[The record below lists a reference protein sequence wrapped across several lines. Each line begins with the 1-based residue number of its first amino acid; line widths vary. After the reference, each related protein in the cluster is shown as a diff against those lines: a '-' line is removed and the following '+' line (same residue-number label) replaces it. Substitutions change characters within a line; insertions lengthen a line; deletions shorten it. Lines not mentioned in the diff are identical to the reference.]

1 MYNKGDTA
9 SQGDRL
15 KLNASFIRAVK
26 QEGRYGEGRGGHGLA
41 LLVRPRATGGFRK
54 SWIQRIRIDGRTTNI
69 GLGPYPVVTLAEARR
84 RALDNRRKV
93 EKGIDPRRSS
103 SNGHAPSF
111 AQATDAVIA
120 IYRTGWK
127 QGGRTEQKWR
137 TTLRDYAFPTLGPKL
152 VDKITTADVMA
163 VLVPIWHEKPVLART
178 LKQRIGAIMRWA
190 VCQGFRA
197 DNPAGDVIVA
207 GLPKQN
213 GHTNHHRAVPHSQ
226 VASVIDK
233 VRRSAALPT
242 TRACFEF
249 LILTAARTS
258 EARLA
263 LWSEVDM
270 DGAVWT
276 VPGERMKSGREH
288 RVPLSNRALGI
299 LKGTYEWQDGSDLVF
314 PSRTGRPLG
323 HSTLLHLMRR
333 LRIDATPHGM
343 RSSFR
348 IWAAECTDT
357 PREVAEAALAHVNRN
372 QVEAAYLR
380 SDLFDRR
387 RALMDQWAAY
397 LNKDHSRT
405 INA

>member
-1 MYNKGDTA
+1 M
-9 SQGDRL
+9 
-15 KLNASFIRAVK
+15 LNASFVRAVK
-26 QEGRYGEGRGGHGLA
+26 QVGRYGEGRGGHGLA
-41 LLVRPRATGGFRK
+41 LLVRPRAGGGIRK
-54 SWIQRIRIDGRTTNI
+54 SWIQRIRIDGQTTNI

-84 RALDNRRKV
+84 RALNNCRKV
-93 EKGIDPRRSS
+93 EDGIDPRRGSG
-103 SNGHAPSF
+103 NGHAPSF
-111 AQATDAVIA
+111 AEATDAVIA

-127 QGGRTEQKWR
+127 PGGRTEQKWR
-137 TTLRDYAFPTLGPKL
+137 TTLRDYAFPTLGTKP
-152 VDKITTADVMA
+152 VNKITTADVMA

-178 LKQRIGAIMRWA
+178 LKQRIGAVMRWA

-197 DNPAGDVIVA
+197 DNPAGDVLVA

-226 VASVIDK
+226 VASVINE

-249 LILTAARTS
+249 LVLTAARTS

-263 LWSEVDM
+263 RWSEVDM
-270 DGAVWT
+270 EGSVWT
-276 VPGERMKSGREH
+276 IPGERMKSGRVH
-288 RVPLSNRALGI
+288 RVPLSVRTLEVLEEAHRWKNG
-299 LKGTYEWQDGSDLVF
+299 GDLVF

-348 IWAAECTDT
+348 IWVEECTDA
-357 PREVAEAALAHVNRN
+357 PRTVSEAALAHVNRN

-387 RALMDQWAAY
+387 RVLMNQWAAY
-397 LNKDHSRT
+397 VT
-405 INA
+405 TATA

>member
-1 MYNKGDTA
+1 M
-9 SQGDRL
+9 
-15 KLNASFIRAVK
+15 
-26 QEGRYGEGRGGHGLA
+26 
-41 LLVRPRATGGFRK
+41 
-54 SWIQRIRIDGRTTNI
+54 
-69 GLGPYPVVTLAEARR
+69 
-84 RALDNRRKV
+84 
-93 EKGIDPRRSS
+93 
-103 SNGHAPSF
+103 PSF
-111 AQATDAVIA
+111 AEATDAVIA

-127 QGGRTEQKWR
+127 PGGRTEQKWR
-137 TTLRDYAFPTLGPKL
+137 TTLRDYAFPTLGAKP
-152 VDKITTADVMA
+152 VDKIKTADVMA

-197 DNPAGDVIVA
+197 DNPAGDAIAA

-213 GHTNHHRAVPHSQ
+213 GHTNHHRAVPHNQ
-226 VASVIDK
+226 VASVINE

-249 LILTAARTS
+249 LVLTAARTS

-263 LWSEVDM
+263 RWSEVDM
-270 DGAVWT
+270 EGSVWT
-276 VPGERMKSGREH
+276 IPGERMKSGRVH
-288 RVPLSNRALGI
+288 RVPLSVRTLEVLEEAHRWKNG
-299 LKGTYEWQDGSDLVF
+299 GDLVF

-348 IWAAECTDT
+348 IWVEECTDA
-357 PREVAEAALAHVNRN
+357 PRTVSEAALAHVNRN

-387 RALMDQWAAY
+387 RVLMNQWAAY
-397 LNKDHSRT
+397 VT
-405 INA
+405 TATA

>member
-1 MYNKGDTA
+1 MT
-9 SQGDRL
+9 
-15 KLNASFIRAVK
+15 LNASFVRAVR
-26 QEGRYGEGRGGHGLA
+26 QAGRYGEGRGGHGLA
-41 LLVRPRATGGFRK
+41 LLVRPRAGGGVRK
-54 SWIQRIRIDGRTTNI
+54 SWVQRIRIDGQTTNL

-84 RALDNRRKV
+84 RALKNRREV
-93 EKGIDPRRSS
+93 ENGIDPRRGAA
-103 SNGHAPSF
+103 NGHAPSF
-111 AQATDAVIA
+111 AEATDAVIA

-127 QGGRTEQKWR
+127 PGGRTEQKWR
-137 TTLRDYAFPTLGPKL
+137 TTLRDYAFPTLGAKPI
-152 VDKITTADVMA
+152 DKVTTADVMA

-213 GHTNHHRAVPHSQ
+213 GHTNHHRAVPHRQ
-226 VASVIDK
+226 VVSVIDE

-249 LILTAARTS
+249 LVLTAARTS

-263 LWSEVDM
+263 RWSEVDI

-276 VPGERMKSGREH
+276 IPRERMKSGREH
-288 RVPLSNRALGI
+288 RVPLSVRTLEI
-299 LKGTYEWQDGSDLVF
+299 LEEAHQWKDGSDLVF

-333 LRIDATPHGM
+333 LDIDATPHGM

-348 IWAAECTDT
+348 IWVEECTDT
-357 PREVAEAALAHVNRN
+357 PRTVAEAALAHVNRN

-387 RALMDQWAAY
+387 RLLMDQWAAY
-397 LNKDHSRT
+397 LTRT
-405 INA
+405 TA

>member
-1 MYNKGDTA
+1 MT
-9 SQGDRL
+9 
-15 KLNASFIRAVK
+15 LNASFVRAVK
-26 QEGRYGEGRGGHGLA
+26 QVGRYGEGRGGHGLA
-41 LLVRPRATGGFRK
+41 LLVRSRAGRGVRK
-54 SWIQRIRIDGRTTNI
+54 SWIQRIRIDGQTTNI

-84 RALDNRRKV
+84 RALRNRRKV

-103 SNGHAPSF
+103 GNGHVPSF
-111 AQATDAVIA
+111 AEATDAVIA

-137 TTLRDYAFPTLGPKL
+137 ATLQDYAFPTLGTKP

-213 GHTNHHRAVPHSQ
+213 GHTNHHRAVPHNQ
-226 VASVIDK
+226 VASVIDE
-233 VRRSAALPT
+233 VRRSAALPS

-249 LILTAARTS
+249 LVLTAARTS

-263 LWSEVDM
+263 FWSEVDVER
-270 DGAVWT
+270 AVWT
-276 VPGERMKSGREH
+276 IPGERMKSGREH
-288 RVPLSNRALGI
+288 RVPLSVRTIEVLEEAHQW
-299 LKGTYEWQDGSDLVF
+299 KDGSDLVF
-314 PSRTGRPLG
+314 PSHTGRPLG

-333 LRIDATPHGM
+333 LHIDATPHGM

-348 IWAAECTDT
+348 IWAEECTDS
-357 PREVAEAALAHVNRN
+357 PRTVAEAALAHVNRN

-387 RALMDQWAAY
+387 RVLMDQWAAY
-397 LNKDHSRT
+397 LTRT
-405 INA
+405 TA

>member
-15 KLNASFIRAVK
+15 KLNASFVRAVK

-41 LLVRPRATGGFRK
+41 LLVRPRAAGGFRK
-54 SWIQRIRIDGRTTNI
+54 SWIQRIRIDGQTTNI

-84 RALDNRRKV
+84 RALNNRRKV
-93 EKGIDPRRSS
+93 EKGTDPRRSRD
-103 SNGHAPSF
+103 NGHTPSF

-137 TTLRDYAFPTLGPKL
+137 TTLRDYVFPTLGTKP

-249 LILTAARTS
+249 LVLTAARTS

-263 LWSEVDM
+263 RWSEVDM
-270 DGAVWT
+270 EGAVWT
-276 VPGERMKSGREH
+276 TPGERMKSGREH
-288 RVPLSNRALGI
+288 RVPLSVRSLEI
-299 LKGTYEWQDGSDLVF
+299 LEEVHQWEDGNDLVF

-333 LRIDATPHGM
+333 LHIDATPHGM

-348 IWAAECTDT
+348 IWAAECTDA

-397 LNKDHSRT
+397 LNKDHSKT
-405 INA
+405 IRA

>member
-1 MYNKGDTA
+1 MT
-9 SQGDRL
+9 
-15 KLNASFIRAVK
+15 LNASFVRAVK
-26 QEGRYGEGRGGHGLA
+26 QVGRYGEGRGGHGLA
-41 LLVRPRATGGFRK
+41 LLVRPRAAGGVRK
-54 SWIQRIRIDGRTTNI
+54 SWIQRIRIDGQTTNI
-69 GLGPYPVVTLAEARR
+69 GLGPYPVVTLAEARK
-84 RALDNRRKV
+84 RALENRRKV
-93 EKGIDPRRSS
+93 EKGIDPRRNIG
-103 SNGHAPSF
+103 NGHAPSF
-111 AQATDAVIA
+111 AEATDAVIV

-137 TTLRDYAFPTLGPKL
+137 TTLQDYAFPTLGAKP

-197 DNPAGDVIVA
+197 DNPAGDAIAA

-213 GHTNHHRAVPHSQ
+213 GHTNHHRAVPHNQ
-226 VASVIDK
+226 VASVINE
-233 VRRSAALPT
+233 VRRSAALPA

-249 LILTAARTS
+249 LVLTAARTS

-263 LWSEVDM
+263 SWSEVDM
-270 DGAVWT
+270 EGAVWT
-276 VPGERMKSGREH
+276 IPGERMKSGREH
-288 RVPLSNRALGI
+288 RVPLSMRSLDVLEQAQQ
-299 LKGTYEWQDGSDLVF
+299 WRDRSDLVF

-348 IWAAECTDT
+348 IWAEECTDT
-357 PREVAEAALAHVNRN
+357 PRTVAEAALAHVNRN

-387 RALMDQWAAY
+387 RVLMDQWAAY
-397 LNKDHSRT
+397 LT
-405 INA
+405 TTTA

>member
-1 MYNKGDTA
+1 M
-9 SQGDRL
+9 
-15 KLNASFIRAVK
+15 K
-26 QEGRYGEGRGGHGLA
+26 QVGRYGEGRGGHGLA
-41 LLVRPRATGGFRK
+41 LLVRSRAAGGIRK
-54 SWIQRIRIDGRTTNI
+54 SWIQRIRIDGQTTNL

-84 RALDNRRKV
+84 RALKNRRKV
-93 EKGIDPRRSS
+93 EKGSDPRRRSR
-103 SNGHAPSF
+103 NGRVPSF
-111 AQATDAVIA
+111 AEATDDVIA

-127 QGGRTEQKWR
+127 PGGRTEQKWR
-137 TTLRDYAFPTLGPKL
+137 TTLHDYAFPALGTKP
-152 VDKITTADVMA
+152 VDKITAADVMA

-213 GHTNHHRAVPHSQ
+213 GHTNHHRAVPHIQ
-226 VASVIDK
+226 VASVIND

-249 LILTAARTS
+249 LVLTAARTS

-263 LWSEVDM
+263 RWSEVDM
-270 DGAVWT
+270 EGAVWII
-276 VPGERMKSGREH
+276 PGERMKSGREH
-288 RVPLSNRALGI
+288 RVPLSERALEV
-299 LKGTYEWQDGSDLVF
+299 LEQARRWKDGSDLVF
-314 PSRTGRPLG
+314 PNRPGRPLG

-348 IWAAECTDT
+348 IWAEECTDS
-357 PREVAEAALAHVNRN
+357 PRTVAEAALAHVNRN

-387 RALMDQWAAY
+387 RLLMDQWAAY
-397 LNKDHSRT
+397 VTQDP
-405 INA
+405 